1 MACRIRLGL
10 ALASRVYV
18 LENKPGRA
26 QNAECGSTLTQ
37 EGALAHVGA
46 HRDDG
51 VALGIYEVT
60 YNAERVGT
68 NLL

>member
-1 MACRIRLGL
+1 MFILC
-10 ALASRVYV
+10 VQV
-18 LENKPGRA
+18 TDH
-26 QNAECGSTLTQ
+26 ECE

-60 YNAERVGT
+60 LEQALVSLLN
-68 NLL
+68 NLTANVEGRQG